1 MLTYESIRKII
12 DEEKE
17 SPNLTKIPE
26 DFFTQAKAYLTK
38 KSSVDKDDWRV
49 ESAKRR
55 LQDIIDIREKKIVNS
70 ALYAARSKT
79 VPENLTPEETVFFN
93 SLLNIIKGFRKDVDS
108 IIEIRDDLVAMK
120 QDIEEFVGI
129 NMKNYGPYKAGD
141 IATLPKQNAELL
153 VNKGIAERIQS
164 K

>member
-17 SPNLTKIPE
+17 SPNLTNIPE
-26 DFFTQAKAYLTK
+26 DFFTQAKAYLAK
-38 KSSVDKDDWRV
+38 KSSVDKDDWRL

-55 LQDIIDIREKKIVNS
+55 LQDIIDIREKKIVNM

-79 VPENLTPEETVFFN
+79 TQENLTPEETVFFN
-93 SLLNIIKGFRKDVDS
+93 SLLNTIKGFRKDVDS
-108 IIEIRDDLVAMK
+108 IIEIKDDLVVLK
-120 QDIEEFVGI
+120 EDIEEFVGI

-141 IATLPKQNAELL
+141 VATLPKQNAELL